1 MTSQNYIFK
10 SGKEWG
16 ILSFMFYNV
25 GGFIFF
31 PSATD
36 KTEGYKLLQ
45 LDFSC
50 VQVVHTGMRKPAS
63 TIPQQRPRDSV
74 LA

>member
-16 ILSFMFYNV
+16 ILSFMLYNV
-25 GGFIFF
+25 SGFIFF

-45 LDFSC
+45 LGADGSHRNEKTC
-50 VQVVHTGMRKPAS
+50 KYNSSAET
-63 TIPQQRPRDSV
+63 QRLSAT
-74 LA
+74 LEM